1 MRLERYYIPVP
12 YGGGVC
18 SGFSYFK
25 KGEKIP
31 CRLEGIWICGLAT
44 PRFIDSTI

>member
-1 MRLERYYIPVP
+1 M
-12 YGGGVC
+12 GGGVC

-31 CRLEGIWICGLAT
+31 CRLEGIVFDHGNHYIVKIAYCQVKKYLI
-44 PRFIDSTI
+44 ID